1 MTDINIPLSM
11 NDGIF
16 HEYKYA
22 YSHSIQSEVLC
33 GICRLELPIDMKLDT
48 NNHIGEEIYMT
59 AQIVCNQLPLHGTPV
74 STHFSLWDSARNA
87 LIWDYLLIFP
97 VKIRELSLDSM
108 LVITAWTANGI
119 IITSS
124 LSLISII
131 YYYDYYY

>member
-1 MTDINIPLSM
+1 MADIPLSI

-16 HEYKYA
+16 YEYKYA

-33 GICRLELPIDMKLDT
+33 GICRLELPIDMS
-48 NNHIGEEIYMT
+48 HQIGEEIHMT

-74 STHFSLWDSARNA
+74 STHFSLWDSTRNA

-108 LVITAWTANGI
+108 LVLTAWTANGI
-119 IITSS
+119 IM
-124 LSLISII
+124 I
-131 YYYDYYY
+131 YYYYILFLFLYINR